1 MRIATATGALVL
13 VGSVFCSRPSLASD
27 APAGAEVAGVAG
39 YGVSNG
45 VDVIGPGL
53 GLRFGYGATN
63 RVYAGFI
70 GLMHFGS
77 SDPGEPDVRHHSES
91 LRLELGYEI
100 DLLPLDLRPSLRGGI
115 THVATARDNDG
126 SVWSPDIGLGAT
138 LLVRL
143 DGPFLGLDAEVRY
156 LSNPIYNGDTV
167 VVLGTVAAYW
177 VFGYRF

>member
-1 MRIATATGALVL
+1 VL
-13 VGSVFCSRPSLASD
+13 VFLGGVFIAHPGLASE
-27 APAGAEVAGVAG
+27 APPGAEVAAVAG

-63 RVYAGFI
+63 RLYAGVI
-70 GLMHFGS
+70 GLIHFGS
-77 SDPGEPDVRHHSES
+77 SDPGEPEVRHHSES

-115 THVATARDNDG
+115 THIATPRDADG
-126 SVWSPDIGLGAT
+126 SVWSPDFGLGAT

-143 DGPFLGLDAEVRY
+143 DGPFLGLDAEVRH
-156 LSNPIYNGDTV
+156 LSSPIYNGDTV
-167 VVLGTVAAYW
+167 TVLGTVAGYW